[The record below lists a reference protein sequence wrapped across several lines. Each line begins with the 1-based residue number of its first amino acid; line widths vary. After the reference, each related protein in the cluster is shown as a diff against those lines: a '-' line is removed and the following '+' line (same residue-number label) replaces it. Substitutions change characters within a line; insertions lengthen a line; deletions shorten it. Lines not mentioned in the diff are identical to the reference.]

1 MIRRCGPHRPGT
13 PTAST
18 AAVVLSPTD
27 PLVPSRRARRRF
39 ASIEAAAIAGI
50 VCAVG
55 WSLALR
61 GLLGMPGIGA
71 SDDEINEY
79 YADASNGTAALVWL
93 QVLVVATIAFLWF
106 VGVVRGRLGDRE
118 PRLFGT
124 VFLGS
129 SILLAALLFV
139 GAALLAA
146 PAVLLAVGDRTP
158 DPGAVSV
165 MRAGAAVV
173 LSVFAPRIATL
184 VMFSTASLGRA
195 TGALPGWLVVL
206 TYVIGVVEFVNVSIS
221 TPTVYVFPAWIAL
234 VSIVLL
240 VRRQPQGFDL
250 EPDSQPTAV

>member
-1 MIRRCGPHRPGT
+1 MNQP
-13 PTAST
+13 A
-18 AAVVLSPTD
+18 D
-27 PLVPSRRARRRF
+27 PLIASRRVRRRL

-55 WSLALR
+55 WALSLR
-61 GLLGMPGIGA
+61 GLLSAPGIGA
-71 SDDEINEY
+71 SDAEIDDY
-79 YADASNGTAALVWL
+79 YADTSNGTAAIVSL
-93 QVLVVATIAFLWF
+93 QILVVSTVAFLWF

-129 SILLAALLFV
+129 SVLLAGLLFA

-158 DPGAVSV
+158 DPDAVSV
-165 MRAGAAVV
+165 TRAGAAVL
-173 LSVFAPRIATL
+173 LSVFAPRVATL

-206 TYVIGVVEFVNVSIS
+206 TYVIGVLAFVNVSVA
-221 TPTVYVFPAWIAL
+221 TPTVYAVPAWIAL
-234 VSIVLL
+234 VSTVLL
-240 VRRQPQGFDL
+240 VRRPPQGFHL
-250 EPDSQPTAV
+250 EPRSAPVAD